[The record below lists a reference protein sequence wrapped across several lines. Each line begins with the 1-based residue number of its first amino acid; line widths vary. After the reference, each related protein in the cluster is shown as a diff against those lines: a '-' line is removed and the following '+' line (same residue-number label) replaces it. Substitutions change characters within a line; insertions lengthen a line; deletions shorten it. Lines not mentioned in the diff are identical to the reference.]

1 MRSQAPTADV
11 ILAGATLAGFLGLVA
26 AFIFHPVEMDDKESA
41 IVGGMAVALG
51 SRLRQAF
58 DAIWPEARSRTP
70 RRGTG
75 AGEGDAGGRRRSSGG
90 RSPAI
95 VASPESGRAGQ
106 G

>member
-1 MRSQAPTADV
+1 MRTKAPTADV
-11 ILAGATLAGFLGLVA
+11 ILAGATLAGFLGLVG
-26 AFIFHPVEMDDKESA
+26 AFVFHPVEMDDKESA

-51 SRLRQAF
+51 SRLRQSF
-58 DAIWPEARSRTP
+58 DAIWPEARSRTA

-75 AGEGDAGGRRRSSGG
+75 TGEEDAGGRSRGG